1 MWPVNS
7 ALGRH
12 SQFGWRTAPGLGC
25 LALGALL
32 LVGACKH
39 NPKCCDTPDCS
50 GGSDKIVGSD
60 VLKFKGRVPQ
70 NLLFLSID
78 TLRKDVMEA
87 HGGGGVMPFIDEVSR
102 EGVVMMDHHQCSNWT
117 LAGMTCT
124 LAGAYDTDRGHQT
137 RLVGT
142 ESNRPPIPAGT
153 PFLATWLAD
162 VGYHTAAVT
171 SNTWFGE
178 KWGIHQGYE
187 KFGNPPGSGGVA
199 GSRGLSFL
207 RALLGKDDDP
217 WFLHLHFV
225 EPHAPYDSP
234 DSFMPELADLEP
246 WPDDLSKKK
255 THYQHRGEWPGMPP
269 EEQDLLEQHLRV
281 RYAGNIRELD
291 GILEDTWTDYDKK
304 CWLDDT
310 LVVVWNDHGEAFWEH
325 GFQTH
330 AYNLSAEESDGILMF
345 WSKNIVAGQW
355 DEPTS
360 AIDLAPTLL
369 DLFGVPIP
377 PEITGQ
383 PVGSAAPDRS
393 IFAATIGRVGG
404 VQSIIKSGIKL
415 QYHWKGAAVRM
426 WDRNADPFETEDLYN
441 ANNREALSLWELLLP
456 EVERMAGLVVNEEPA
471 PNWPDDLPAPA
482 ETTPAF

>member
-1 MWPVNS
+1 MWMANKARGLVCDECGYRSPKWMGRCPQCKAWDSFAQQATPAPSAAGAAVRPIKITDVAVDRGSEIRQRTGIDELDNTLGGGLVSGSLVLIGGDPGVGKSTLLLMVCHRFASKGLPVLYASGEES
-7 ALGRH
+7 ARQVRLRAE
-12 SQFGWRTAPGLGC
+12 R
-25 LALGALL
+25 LGAMAESLYLL
-32 LVGACKH
+32 
-39 NPKCCDTPDCS
+39 PT
-50 GGSDKIVGSD
+50 
-60 VLKFKGRVPQ
+60 
-70 NLLFLSID
+70 
-78 TLRKDVMEA
+78 
-87 HGGGGVMPFIDEVSR
+87 
-102 EGVVMMDHHQCSNWT
+102 
-117 LAGMTCT
+117 
-124 LAGAYDTDRGHQT
+124 
-137 RLVGT
+137 
-142 ESNRPPIPAGT
+142 
-153 PFLATWLAD
+153 
-162 VGYHTAAVT
+162 TA
-171 SNTWFGE
+171 
-178 KWGIHQGYE
+178 
-187 KFGNPPGSGGVA
+187 
-199 GSRGLSFL
+199 
-207 RALLGKDDDP
+207 
-217 WFLHLHFV
+217 
-225 EPHAPYDSP
+225 
-234 DSFMPELADLEP
+234 
-246 WPDDLSKKK
+246 
-255 THYQHRGEWPGMPP
+255 
-269 EEQDLLEQHLRV
+269 
-281 RYAGNIRELD
+281 
-291 GILEDTWTDYDKK
+291 
-304 CWLDDT
+304 T